1 MLSMAFLVVETGVE
15 MAVAMAAVVDGVVV
29 VDEEVVVVDVDPYLS
44 NSALQHTNKFVLTN
58 LSRVASLY
66 QDRNAQPHPSNS
78 VAQCRNNNVALFLEK

>member
-15 MAVAMAAVVDGVVV
+15 MAVAMGAVVDVLVV
-29 VDEEVVVVDVDPYLS
+29 VDEEVVVDVDLYLS
-44 NSALQHTNKFVLTN
+44 NSALQHTNKFALTN
-58 LSRVASLY
+58 LSRAASLY